1 MIDFSKKKSLLNNQ
15 WEIKNFDERESLL
28 ISQKFDLSPILSKLL
43 NLRKISSDNVN
54 NYLEPN
60 FINNLPDPFLLK
72 DMDKSID
79 RTIKAIQKKEKIGI
93 IADYDVDGS
102 TSAAILYK
110 FLSYFDCDLILKI
123 PDRLNEGY
131 GPNKRIMNEFLRE
144 KIDLI
149 FTLDCGTSSFG
160 IIDNI
165 DYNSIDTIVIDHHI
179 SENKL
184 PKIYSIINPNR
195 FDENNDLK
203 DLAAVGVTFLFLL
216 GLRKLLRSNNF
227 FIKKYKE
234 PNLLNFLDLVALGT
248 VCDVVSLKN
257 FNRNFVIKG
266 LEIIKKRTHYGIK
279 SLIDNSKIKN
289 TPTSSDLSYI
299 IGPQLNAASR
309 IDDSSLASKLLITN
323 NLDELEKI
331 SKRLLLLNE
340 KRKLI
345 ENHIF
350 EEAFEEASKQ
360 NSKKI
365 IIVSGFGWHTGVLG
379 IIASRLTNEFNKPA
393 IVISFNQKFGV
404 GSARSIEGI
413 DLGNIIIQAKEKGIL
428 IKGGGHKMA
437 AGLKIKKTSLNEFN
451 NFLVQHL
458 DSYSNIYFVKKV
470 LYDSII
476 SIDEIN
482 LDFIENIEKLEPF
495 GNDNEEPKFI
505 IKDMDIKSFKI
516 LNNKHIMIFSESAL
530 NGKIHA
536 ISFNSVDTSLGQ
548 NIINNK
554 TAKYAFGCTI
564 KKNNFNSKLEPQ
576 IIIKDAMVIN

>member
-516 LNNKHIMIFSESAL
+516 VNNKHIMIFSESAL

>member
-1 MIDFSKKKSLLNNQ
+1 LIDFSKKKSLLNNQ

>member
-365 IIVSGFGWHTGVLG
+365 IIVTGFGWHTGVLG

-516 LNNKHIMIFSESAL
+516 VNNKHIMIFSESAL

>member
-1 MIDFSKKKSLLNNQ
+1 
-15 WEIKNFDERESLL
+15 
-28 ISQKFDLSPILSKLL
+28 
-43 NLRKISSDNVN
+43 
-54 NYLEPN
+54 
-60 FINNLPDPFLLK
+60 
-72 DMDKSID
+72 
-79 RTIKAIQKKEKIGI
+79 
-93 IADYDVDGS
+93 
-102 TSAAILYK
+102 
-110 FLSYFDCDLILKI
+110 
-123 PDRLNEGY
+123 
-131 GPNKRIMNEFLRE
+131 
-144 KIDLI
+144 
-149 FTLDCGTSSFG
+149 
-160 IIDNI
+160 
-165 DYNSIDTIVIDHHI
+165 
-179 SENKL
+179 
-184 PKIYSIINPNR
+184 
-195 FDENNDLK
+195 
-203 DLAAVGVTFLFLL
+203 
-216 GLRKLLRSNNF
+216 
-227 FIKKYKE
+227 
-234 PNLLNFLDLVALGT
+234 
-248 VCDVVSLKN
+248 
-257 FNRNFVIKG
+257 
-266 LEIIKKRTHYGIK
+266 
-279 SLIDNSKIKN
+279 
-289 TPTSSDLSYI
+289 
-299 IGPQLNAASR
+299 
-309 IDDSSLASKLLITN
+309 LITN

-516 LNNKHIMIFSESAL
+516 VNNKHIMIFSESAL

>member
-1 MIDFSKKKSLLNNQ
+1 LIDFSKKNSLLNNK
-15 WEIKNFDERESLL
+15 WEVKNFDERESLL
-28 ISQKFDLSPILSKLL
+28 ISQKFGLSPILSKLL
-43 NLRKISSDNVN
+43 NLRKITSDNIN

-60 FINNLPDPFLLK
+60 FNDSLPDPFLLK
-72 DMDKSID
+72 DMNKSIE

-110 FLSYFDCDLILKI
+110 FLSYFECDLVLKI

-131 GPNKRIMNEFLRE
+131 GPNERIMNEFLRE

-160 IIDNI
+160 IIDKI
-165 DYNSIDTIVIDHHI
+165 DYSSIDTIVIDHHI
-179 SENKL
+179 SENEF

-216 GLRKLLRSNNF
+216 GLRKQLRSNNF
-227 FIKKYKE
+227 FVNKYKE

-248 VCDVVSLKN
+248 VCDVVSLKK

-266 LEIIKKRTHYGIK
+266 LEIIKKRTHNGIK

-323 NLDELEKI
+323 NLEDLEKI
-331 SKRLLLLNE
+331 SKKLLLLNE

-345 ENHIF
+345 ENQIF
-350 EEAFEEASKQ
+350 DEAFEEASKQ
-360 NSKKI
+360 NNQKI

-379 IIASRLTNEFNKPA
+379 IIASRLSNEFNKPV

-413 DLGNIIIQAKEKGIL
+413 DLGNIIIKAKELGIL

-437 AGLKIKKTSLNEFN
+437 AGLAIKKTSLNEFN
-451 NFLVQHL
+451 NFLFQHL
-458 DSYSNIYFVKKV
+458 APYSDNFFEKKV

-505 IKDMDIKSFKI
+505 IKDMVIKSFKI

-530 NGKIHA
+530 NGKIHG
-536 ISFNSVDTSLGQ
+536 ISFNSLDTSLGQ
-548 NIINNK
+548 NLINNK
-554 TAKYAFGCTI
+554 TGKYAFGCTI

-576 IIIKDAMVIN
+576 IIIKDAMLIN